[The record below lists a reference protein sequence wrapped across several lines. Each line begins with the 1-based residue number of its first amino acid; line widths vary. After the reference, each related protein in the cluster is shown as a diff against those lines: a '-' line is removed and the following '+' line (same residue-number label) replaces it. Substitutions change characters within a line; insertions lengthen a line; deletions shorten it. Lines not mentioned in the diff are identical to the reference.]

1 MDPSV
6 DWSHGAER
14 DLSEA
19 AAYLVAGSEAYA
31 AAFAREIL
39 AATRLLEDMTE
50 LGRVVPEFGRDDI
63 RELIVGNYRV
73 IYHVTRGRVTILAL
87 VHGRRDLRRAVR
99 SRLPR

>member
-6 DWSHGAER
+6 DWTDGAER
-14 DLSEA
+14 DLNEA
-19 AAYLVAGSEAYA
+19 AAYILGGSEAYA
-31 AAFAREIL
+31 AAFVREIL

-50 LGRVVPEFGRDDI
+50 LGRVVPEFSRIDI

-99 SRLPR
+99 GRIPK